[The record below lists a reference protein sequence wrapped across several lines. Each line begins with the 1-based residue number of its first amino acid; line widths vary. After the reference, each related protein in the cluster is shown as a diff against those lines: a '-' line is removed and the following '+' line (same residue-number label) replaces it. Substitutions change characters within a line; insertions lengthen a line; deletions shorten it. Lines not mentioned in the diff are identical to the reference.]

1 MSETRHF
8 FKNPCLLF
16 DPGNPGY
23 PTKMDSDPSETVDGE
38 QRTEHAVA
46 EPAPALR
53 RQPAKLS
60 HYLQRFRALLDKG
73 HYAAL
78 IKLLNTMYSKAL
90 DGDELA
96 RAFYRQ
102 VDKMLGKENELSHR
116 LQAHP
121 ELHRLIDW
129 QLKQLN
135 QTPTQQTAPVPRPY
149 SSAMRG

>member
-1 MSETRHF
+1 MSNAHPRHF
-8 FKNPCLLF
+8 FENPCLF
-16 DPGNPGY
+16 FYSGHPGD
-23 PTKMDSDPSETVDGE
+23 TVKMGSEHIGESSERVD
-38 QRTEHAVA
+38 A
-46 EPAPALR
+46 APALTLR
-53 RQPAKLS
+53 RQPENLS
-60 HYLQRFRALLDKG
+60 QYLQFFRALLNKG
-73 HYAAL
+73 HYADV

-90 DGDELA
+90 DGNELA

-102 VDKMLGKENELSHR
+102 VDKMLGEENELSYK

-149 SSAMRG
+149 SSAMGR